1 MTKSKIIGIMQQ
13 SRDDAGNKLTSLL
26 KAHILGAVDLLN
38 AAKTKNKS
46 QVAIDGKKWFVNAEQ
61 IAKFLS
67 SANPNWPKISLIKML
82 DDHLSLTKS
91 EAVARLSGNYAA
103 DIAAYN
109 KIRQEVNI
117 MSDTLSNGI
126 IKQFPDK
133 FIS

>member
-1 MTKSKIIGIMQQ
+1 M
-13 SRDDAGNKLTSLL
+13 
-26 KAHILGAVDLLN
+26 GAVDLLN

-46 QVAIDGKKWFVNAEQ
+46 QVAIDEKKWFVNAEQ

-67 SANPNWPKISLIKML
+67 SANPNWPKVSLIKML

-103 DIAAYN
+103 DITAYN

-117 MSDTLSNGI
+117 MLDILANGI
-126 IKQFPDK
+126 IK
-133 FIS
+133 